1 LFNQDLG
8 VIAEGTSYLRIE
20 FLALNAYVIL
30 NVCLSLLQGLKKP
43 HHAVWIGLY
52 RQIAM
57 PILIFNLLGRILGL
71 GLPGIWWGIVFT
83 TWSGAVAAL
92 MIARLELKRKGQV

>member
-1 LFNQDLG
+1 MSAYPCSR
-8 VIAEGTSYLRIE
+8 AE
-20 FLALNAYVIL
+20 
-30 NVCLSLLQGLKKP
+30 KP

-92 MIARLELKRKGQV
+92 MIARLELKRKGRV